1 MQVRYTYSN
10 TFWEFVLYEVVNII
24 GILSHSYGFTVIC
37 SVLLR
42 FLRYVNLIISI
53 IKTFNNEKGCR
64 DDKQKKGKNKVGMC
78 GMRTPSE

>member
-1 MQVRYTYSN
+1 MLLCYLCI
-10 TFWEFVLYEVVNII
+10 VLSKYCN
-24 GILSHSYGFTVIC
+24 
-37 SVLLR
+37 
-42 FLRYVNLIISI
+42 IISI

>member
-1 MQVRYTYSN
+1 MFELVCPWYMTTIMYSN
-10 TFWEFVLYEVVNII
+10 
-24 GILSHSYGFTVIC
+24 
-37 SVLLR
+37 
-42 FLRYVNLIISI
+42 YVCIISI